1 MAHKQEESR
10 CCELE
15 AAVEKIRFLEDRNAQ
30 LIKSDRANLA
40 EAQDVNLRD
49 LHLPPDERARYE
61 VLYWKKFK
69 ESVRKMMSKISHS
82 CGIVISHCVSV
93 RTKTLILSSN
103 LCPAD
108 IHY

>member
-61 VLYWKKFK
+61 VLYTLEVLYWKKFK
-69 ESVRKMMSKISHS
+69 ESVRKIMSKISHS
-82 CGIVISHCVSV
+82 CGIVTTHCVSV
-93 RTKTLILSSN
+93 RTKTCL
-103 LCPAD
+103 
-108 IHY
+108 Y